1 VRGAVLSDFKVY
13 IDRNRTKKK
22 KTVLKL
28 YLIKERYEKLIL
40 KPKKEIEFE
49 IESNLQE
56 D

>member
-1 VRGAVLSDFKVY
+1 MVSDFKVS

-22 KTVLKL
+22 KQMQRLN
-28 YLIKERYEKLIL
+28 LIKERYEKLIL

-49 IESNLQE
+49 IER